1 MFDHL
6 IETNSELRCTPA
18 NTVPVFP
25 FQFLFKKIG
34 IGSIDEAAKSL
45 IRFLSQVSPR
55 DGTSDKL
62 LPLTCFAKLALLLVP
77 ALFPEL
83 WPPRNFDSLA
93 GNARND
99 KPIAVPWSIQWL
111 HCAPTSV
118 WSLLVNHA
126 EQPSLSDPYRWIRGL
141 VFTRE
146 ASQTQES
153 GTILFVLFFRT
164 VAPLKKGK
172 KFGRGRGTS

>member
-18 NTVPVFP
+18 NTVP

-83 WPPRNFDSLA
+83 
-93 GNARND
+93 
-99 KPIAVPWSIQWL
+99 
-111 HCAPTSV
+111 
-118 WSLLVNHA
+118 
-126 EQPSLSDPYRWIRGL
+126 
-141 VFTRE
+141 
-146 ASQTQES
+146 
-153 GTILFVLFFRT
+153 
-164 VAPLKKGK
+164 
-172 KFGRGRGTS
+172 